1 MCEIAPYSHPLPRAP
16 YHPKVASPFQTEC
29 ATRVL
34 ASDSTAATVC
44 RGVVDAV
51 HNLLLSAPPPPE
63 WIPQLIDERHW
74 PLCDAHSPLVSFP
87 WVLPHVHPNE
97 RDVHAYVCLLA
108 TRLQMTA
115 GDLAMSLS
123 LLELLALNHT
133 GMVQPYTLRPLL
145 YATSVVARKLS
156 CDYTLPTRNFYDAVE
171 DLFTNACPR
180 AVARI
185 ETQLLVLVDW
195 SVPLDAD
202 VYEVYASDLYDAG
215 LRLGQEDDR
224 NAVLSDMD
232 PLNWSARAN
241 LAHASTARASA
252 R

>member
-1 MCEIAPYSHPLPRAP
+1 MCKIAPYSHPLPCAP
-16 YHPKVASPFQTEC
+16 YHPKAASTSQAEC

-34 ASDSTAATVC
+34 ASDSAAATVC

-51 HNLLLSAPPPPE
+51 NNLLLSAPPPPQ

-87 WVLPHVHPNE
+87 WVLPHVFPNV

-133 GMVQPYTLRPLL
+133 GMVQPFTFRPLL

-156 CDYTLPTRNFYDAVE
+156 YDYAIPTRNFYDAVE
-171 DLFTNACPR
+171 DLFTNTCPR

-185 ETQLLVLVDW
+185 ETQMLVLIDW
-195 SVPLDAD
+195 RVPLDSD

-224 NAVLSDMD
+224 NAVLLDTD

-241 LAHASTARASA
+241 LAHAWTDCASVH
-252 R
+252 